1 MIGRHLI
8 DLKVFMSRHKLVE
21 FSTRL
26 QGVFIGDDKQV
37 QAIHG
42 LVRNMALKE
51 KRKTYL
57 VHREG
62 VGSCPPA

>member
-1 MIGRHLI
+1 
-8 DLKVFMSRHKLVE
+8 
-21 FSTRL
+21 
-26 QGVFIGDDKQV
+26 VFIGDDKQV

-62 VGSCPPA
+62 LDLLRRLEAESVLNRFG